1 MYGRGDI
8 IRVIESA
15 HTVALD
21 EDEAARVWQ
30 AVVAGRWSVIDTL
43 DSNGRRFI
51 LAQANAGPRHSMKE
65 LTKRERQ
72 IVEHAARGLSNKA
85 IAYSLGLAPSTIAT
99 HLSAAKKK
107 LGGATRMQLVEM
119 FAMLDG
125 FH

>member
-21 EDEAARVWQ
+21 AEEAARVWQ
-30 AVVAGRWSVIDTL
+30 ALVAGRWSVVDTL
-43 DSNGRRFI
+43 ESNGRRFI
-51 LAQANAGPRHSMKE
+51 LAQANASPHRGLKA

-85 IAYSLGLAPSTIAT
+85 IAYALGLAPSTVAT

-119 FAMLDG
+119 FAMLGG
-125 FH
+125 FS